1 MDKNLHNHGGLTLT
15 NNSTK
20 LLKQI
25 KLANIKIYKTQ
36 SVCHFN
42 QNVGKDLFSNRKECN
57 KVEEIICKLF
67 IAHQALFFW
76 FPRNLEF
83 FENSTEIFAQ
93 IFICVYLESL
103 NDM

>member
-42 QNVGKDLFSNRKECN
+42 QNVGKHCFQIEKN
-57 KVEEIICKLF
+57 VIKLKKLYVNF
-67 IAHQALFFW
+67 LLLIKPYFFDS
-76 FPRNLEF
+76 PG
-83 FENSTEIFAQ
+83 I
-93 IFICVYLESL
+93 
-103 NDM
+103 